1 MHLVALKV
9 DSDFWGNHVIVICL
23 QPSGVSNKI
32 GKIHTVKFDAE
43 IDISEGLFLR

>member
-23 QPSGVSNKI
+23 QPSGVSDKI
-32 GKIHTVKFDAE
+32 GKIHSVKIDAE
-43 IDISEGLFLR
+43 IDILEWLYF